1 MERYILIGLRGTGK
15 STIGKKMAKILG
27 IPFYDTDTL
36 IEGRAG
42 CTIPEIFQA
51 IGEAGFREIE
61 RKMIASLP
69 EGPAVIATGGGA
81 VMDQKNAESLRKEAH
96 IILLTA
102 DPEVLEARTMG
113 TNRPPLT
120 ALSLSDEIRQIS
132 KVRMPV
138 YRGLADICIDTGMV
152 NADEAASSILT
163 NQERDTEEG
172 VTTLRRL
179 NLDPDLIKTPLLFG
193 ITGNPV
199 SHSRSPHL
207 YNRLFSEYAI
217 PGKYLF
223 LPAGSADEAIA
234 TMQALGAKGL
244 SVTIPFKEAMVSR
257 IDEPDPDVTAIGAL
271 NTIVSCGGKLYGH
284 NTDWIGIREPLQG
297 HKGADALVVGA
308 GGAAA
313 AAVYAL
319 QSLDMNVIIANRTE
333 ERGRALARRFGCTSA
348 PISSSRTVDLIINAT
363 PVGMKE
369 GDGSPVPSELLRPGV
384 TVFDL
389 VYTPPMTRLLK
400 NAHAS
405 GCTIIP
411 GTELFIHQAR
421 AQFKLLTGIDPGP
434 DRIREVLSS

>member
-1 MERYILIGLRGTGK
+1 MERYILIGLRGSGK
-15 STIGKKMAKILG
+15 STIGRRISGKLG

-42 CTIPEIFQA
+42 CTIPEIFLT
-51 IGEAGFREIE
+51 IGEAGFRDIE
-61 RKMIASLP
+61 RETIASLP

-81 VMDQKNAESLRKEAH
+81 VMDQRNAESLRKEAH
-96 IILLTA
+96 IIFLTA
-102 DPEVLEARTMG
+102 DPKVLEARIAG
-113 TNRPPLT
+113 SSRPPLT

-138 YRGLADICIDTGMV
+138 YRGLADICIDTGSM
-152 NADEAASSILT
+152 NTDEAASDILI
-163 NQERDTEEG
+163 NPKRDAEECMK
-172 VTTLRRL
+172 TLRRL
-179 NLDPDLIKTPLLFG
+179 GLDPDLIKTPLLFG

-199 SHSRSPHL
+199 THSRSPHL
-207 YNRLFSEYAI
+207 YNSLFSEYAI

-223 LPAGSADEAIA
+223 MPATSAEEAI
-234 TMQALGAKGL
+234 TIMQVLGAKGL
-244 SVTIPFKEAMVSR
+244 SVTIPFKETMVSR
-257 IDEPDPDVTAIGAL
+257 IDEPDLDVTAIGAL
-271 NTIVSCGGKLYGH
+271 NTVVSCGEELYGH
-284 NTDWIGIREPLQG
+284 NTDWIGIREPLKEY
-297 HKGADALVVGA
+297 KGADALVVGA

-319 QSLDMNVIIANRTE
+319 QSLDMNVTIVNRTE
-333 ERGRALARRFGCTSA
+333 ERGRTLAGRFGCTSA
-348 PISSSRTVDLIINAT
+348 TISPSLRVDLIINAT

-389 VYTPPMTRLLK
+389 VYTPPMTQLLK

-405 GCTIIP
+405 GCTIIR

-421 AQFKLLTGIDPGP
+421 AQFKLLTGIDPGL